1 MFVPLNSL
9 ILLLTKT
16 KNVKKP
22 IAFSL
27 IASALLSCNTNT
39 SAPAEQV
46 NSIIGTWVLISATTI
61 LKEDTS
67 VTDYTKDQQMIKI
80 INDTHFSFLRH
91 DLNKGKDSAKD
102 IYSSGGGRYLL
113 AGDQYTEY
121 LDYCNDRKWEGH
133 TFNFTVTLMKDTLI
147 QNGVEKIE
155 NLGIERLI
163 IEKYIRMKN

>member
-39 SAPAEQV
+39 SSPPEPV
-46 NSIIGTWVLISATTI
+46 NSIIGTWVLISGTTI

-91 DLNKGKDSAKD
+91 DLNKGKDSSKA
-102 IYSSGGGRYLL
+102 IYSSGGGRYSLV
-113 AGDQYTEY
+113 ADQYIEY
-121 LDYCNDRKWEGH
+121 LDYCNDREWEGH
-133 TFNFTVTLMKDTLI
+133 VFHFTVTVNNDTLT
-147 QNGVEKIE
+147 QRGVEKIE
-155 NLGIERLI
+155 TLGIDRLI
-163 IEKYIRMKN
+163 IEKYLRVRN